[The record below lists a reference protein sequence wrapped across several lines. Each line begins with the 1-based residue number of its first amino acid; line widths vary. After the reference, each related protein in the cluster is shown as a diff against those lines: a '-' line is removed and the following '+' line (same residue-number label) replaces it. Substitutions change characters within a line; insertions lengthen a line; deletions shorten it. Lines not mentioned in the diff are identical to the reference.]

1 MWGADVS
8 TTLGYMR
15 DSSRNTA
22 SSTSG
27 SRTSGLRA
35 LDPSYSFLTVAA
47 GTLMLAGTT
56 STVAV
61 STLEL
66 ARAL

>member
-1 MWGADVS
+1 MRETSRTS
-8 TTLGYMR
+8 T
-15 DSSRNTA
+15 
-22 SSTSG
+22 SSTSRSSSVR
-27 SRTSGLRA
+27 SRTT
-35 LDPSYSFLTVAA
+35 DPSYSLLTVAA